1 MNPSWPSTRPNPPP
15 PHRPLSECP
24 EAHLSLFGIAAQGA
38 IRWTKTRNGV
48 WRILLAMIHS
58 GSDRRRAR
66 RFWIKSAGWLLII
79 ACLAALIFW
88 GVRVIRTG
96 LSLRAHLAQVQAIA
110 DKPGL
115 VNPEAACELAYG
127 LRSDI
132 VALEHDIGG
141 LVNLAPLLGG
151 LPKVGGDLRAAPHL
165 LTVAERL
172 SGVGEVTCRSLGP
185 LLGALGDHASQEQKL
200 SFQDACSRRD
210 PGSGDLARGEY
221 GSDTS

>member
-1 MNPSWPSTRPNPPP
+1 MT
-15 PHRPLSECP
+15 
-24 EAHLSLFGIAAQGA
+24 
-38 IRWTKTRNGV
+38 
-48 WRILLAMIHS
+48 HS

-66 RFWIKSAGWLLII
+66 RFWIRFGGWLLII
-79 ACLAALIFW
+79 ACLAALIVW
-88 GVRVIRTG
+88 GIRVIRTG

-151 LPKVGGDLRAAPHL
+151 LPRVGGDLRAAPHL
-165 LTVAERL
+165 LTVAE
-172 SGVGEVTCRSLGP
+172 G
-185 LLGALGDHASQEQKL
+185 
-200 SFQDACSRRD
+200 
-210 PGSGDLARGEY
+210 LARSER
-221 GSDTS
+221 